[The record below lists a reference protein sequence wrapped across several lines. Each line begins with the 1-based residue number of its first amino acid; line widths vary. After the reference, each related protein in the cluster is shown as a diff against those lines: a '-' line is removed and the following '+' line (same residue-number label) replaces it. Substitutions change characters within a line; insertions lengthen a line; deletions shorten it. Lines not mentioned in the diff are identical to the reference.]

1 MPSGYWWITAT
12 SWCTFF
18 RKNRASIT
26 TWNGYGAT
34 HGPSNGDIFVNWRL
48 SVKKLIG
55 IFALAGISAFG
66 AEITGFVGDASCGA
80 KHKDASDASAACAK
94 RCTGRG
100 DQAVLV
106 TPEGKVYKID
116 SGSQT

>member
-1 MPSGYWWITAT
+1 M
-12 SWCTFF
+12 
-18 RKNRASIT
+18 
-26 TWNGYGAT
+26 
-34 HGPSNGDIFVNWRL
+34 
-48 SVKKLIG
+48 KKLVG
-55 IFALAGISAFG
+55 LLALAGISAFG

-116 SGSQT
+116 SGSQGKAKEFVGKTVTVSGDVKEDTVTIASIK